1 MSIRVLV
8 NNPIDEDSLAKLATM
23 EGVEIRIAPDPEKE
37 EPPILPADMLK
48 ETEIFFTTF
57 LPEDPQAMENLKLI
71 QIGSAGYSQ
80 LLDARLPERGIRA
93 CNGSGIFDTAI
104 AEWNLA
110 MMVNLLRNFRLMLR
124 HQNEGKWDRSGDFQC
139 SLRGRT
145 VGFWGYGGLARETA
159 RLCKAVGMKVHVL
172 TRDGVKPRRSHY
184 TVPGTGDPDGVI
196 PKRAFTESQTRSFLS
211 NLDFLIM
218 ALPLN
223 GSTEGIVGSV
233 ELQQLPPRAFLLNPA
248 RGPLVQEE
256 ALLAALKEGWIAGAA
271 LDTHYHY
278 PMPPDHPLWY
288 FDNVIMTP
296 HISGSGEGEYF
307 LPRLWN
313 LFLQN
318 LQSFLHDRPLL
329 NELSK
334 EALNMR

>member
-1 MSIRVLV
+1 MSIRILI
-8 NNPIDEDSLAKLATM
+8 NNPIDEPSLAKLNAM
-23 EGVEIRIAPDPEKE
+23 EGVEVRISPDPVKE
-37 EPPILPADMLK
+37 DPPILPEEMLK

-57 LPEDPQAMENLKLI
+57 LPEDHEAMENLKLL

-80 LLDARLPERGIRA
+80 LLGARLPERGIRA

-110 MMVNLLRNFRLMLR
+110 MMVNLIRNFRQMTR
-124 HQNEGKWDRSGDFQC
+124 HQDQGIWDRGGDFQR

-159 RLCKAVGMKVHVL
+159 RLCQAAGMKVHAL
-172 TRDGVKPRRSHY
+172 TRDGMKPRLAHF
-184 TVPGTGDPDGVI
+184 TVPETGDLDGVI
-196 PKRAFTESQTRSFLS
+196 PEKIFTENQTGSFLRD
-211 NLDFLIM
+211 LDFLIM

-223 GSTEGIVGSV
+223 SETQGMVGSA
-233 ELQQLPPRAFLLNPA
+233 ELKQLPPGAYLLNPA
-248 RGPLVQEE
+248 RGPLIQEE
-256 ALLAALKEGWIAGAA
+256 ALLTALKEGWIAGAA

-296 HISGSGEGEYF
+296 HIAGSGEGEYF

-318 LQSFLHDRPLL
+318 VESFLHDRPLL
-329 NELSK
+329 NELSA